1 MNSHFYRSS
10 FIFIGQPSLD
20 QVDDNHS
27 NNDNSNGNNDD
38 YGNDTEYDDFVDHPF
53 DSNEDD
59 DSVADEGKEWLT
71 YWKHSA

>member
-1 MNSHFYRSS
+1 
-10 FIFIGQPSLD
+10 
-20 QVDDNHS
+20 
-27 NNDNSNGNNDD
+27 
-38 YGNDTEYDDFVDHPF
+38 VDHPF